1 MGGVIGPG
9 TGVVRHLV
17 GRVSLALV
25 IVAGPA
31 LVVLANPVA
40 ASVVPAINVG
50 VPSWWSGSCDAKHWD
65 AVAADDGWSGEGAH
79 PLGASYLGVQVCGP
93 RPAVDGAPDVQWTRS
108 GWPGLE
114 WECVELAMRFMAQ
127 VYGVR
132 SYSANG
138 NDVVADY
145 SQSDGGGLVKIQ
157 NGTTGEAPEP
167 GDVISLSDG
176 GEGHVVVVA
185 SSDVD
190 AYGNGSITVLSQN
203 DTTDGWRTLEVSNWW
218 VQGFNIFTPTA
229 WLHDPLGRGNP
240 TAPPTVMTPPMP
252 RAATG
257 LQYATSLSAVGGS
270 GPYLWSIASGRL
282 PPGLSLDP
290 ATGVI
295 TGVPSSHWTAPFSVR
310 VTSATGA
317 SSVKQFALVVDPSH
331 PPLGAADFDDD
342 LAIG

>member
-1 MGGVIGPG
+1 
-9 TGVVRHLV
+9 L
-17 GRVSLALV
+17 L

-31 LVVLANPVA
+31 FFVVAGPVA
-40 ASVVPAINVG
+40 ASAVPAINVG
-50 VPSWWSGSCDAKHWD
+50 EPSWWSGSCDAKHWN
-65 AVAADDGWSGEGAH
+65 AVAAEDGWGGAGAH

-108 GWPGLE
+108 GWPELE

-167 GDVISLSDG
+167 GDVISFSDG

-203 DTTDGWRTLEVSNWW
+203 DTTDGWRTLEVSDWW
-218 VQGFNIFTPTA
+218 VQGFNIFTPLA

-240 TAPPTVMTPPMP
+240 DAPPTVMTSGMP

-257 LQYATSLSAVGGS
+257 LEYATSLSALGGT
-270 GPYLWSIASGRL
+270 GPYRWSLAAGHI
-282 PPGLSLDP
+282 PPGLTLDP
-290 ATGVI
+290 VTGMI
-295 TGVPSSHWTAPFSVR
+295 SGVPSGEWSAPFTVR
-310 VTSATGA
+310 VTSPTGA
-317 SSVKQFALVVDPSH
+317 SSVKRFAVDVDPGD
-331 PPLGAADFDDD
+331 PPSLGADFDDD